1 MKNLVVRALS
11 GAVYVALIV
20 CSILFGGQWA
30 FPALCCIFAFLGI
43 MEFQKI
49 TQHDFYDNPRMLFI
63 DLLVGVSIPATI
75 ALWLSGVF
83 YIALA
88 MAIFILVL
96 VLIRFI
102 AQLYAVKE
110 DAVRQMA
117 NSVLSVVYVAIP
129 LGFATNLLCQGLPQ
143 ILLLMFVMIW
153 LNDTGAYLVGSA
165 LGSHRL
171 FARLSPKKS
180 WEGFFGGLAFCVGA
194 GVLVKGIFPEQFA
207 FFTTVQL
214 AIMGLIVSLTATWG
228 DLFESMI
235 KRTFGVKDSG
245 TLIPGHGG
253 ILDRIDSLL
262 FVAPATTIYLI
273 ILSAQILYDGS
284 VIVGQ

>member
-1 MKNLVVRALS
+1 MKNLVVRAMS

-20 CSILFGGQWA
+20 CSILFGGNWA
-30 FPALCCIFAFLGI
+30 FLALCCIFAFLGI

-49 TQHDFYDNPRMLFI
+49 TQRDFYENPRVLFI
-63 DLLVGVSIPATI
+63 DLLVGVSIPATV
-75 ALWLSGVF
+75 ALWFSGNS
-83 YIALA
+83 YIAVALT
-88 MAIFILVL
+88 IFILILIL
-96 VLIRFI
+96 VRFI

-110 DAVRQMA
+110 DAIRQIA

-129 LGFATNLLCQGLPQ
+129 LAFASILLCMGLPQ
-143 ILLLMFVMIW
+143 VLLLMFVMIW

-194 GVLVKGIFPEQFA
+194 GILVKGFFPGQFT
-207 FFTTVQL
+207 FFTTAQL
-214 AIMGLIVSLTATWG
+214 GIMGLIVSVTATWG
-228 DLFESMI
+228 DLFESLI

-262 FVAPATTIYLI
+262 FVAPATAIYLL
-273 ILSAQILYDGS
+273 ILSARILYEGS